1 MLLEGF
7 YKIKHIATDDHIIWY
22 VSAELNPNHKLY
34 QGHFPQHPIVPG
46 VCILQLI
53 KECTETIQNTTLL
66 YTQITSCKFLSTID
80 PTENQ
85 SLEFTLT
92 IKSTEN
98 GQTYL
103 LAEGKAANSCFI
115 KLKALAINK

>member
-1 MLLEGF
+1 MLLEDF
-7 YKIKHIATDDHIIWY
+7 YKIKHIATADHITWY
-22 VSAELNPNHKLY
+22 VLAELNPNHKLY

-53 KECTETIQNTTLL
+53 KECTETIQNTALL
-66 YTQITSCKFLSTID
+66 YTQIISCKFLSTID
-80 PTENQ
+80 PTKNQ

-103 LAEGKAANSCFI
+103 LAEGKAANNCFI

>member
-1 MLLEGF
+1 MLLEDF
-7 YKIKHIATDDHIIWY
+7 YKIKHIATADHITWC

-46 VCILQLI
+46 VCLLQLI

-66 YTQITSCKFLSTID
+66 YTQITSCKFLSAIN

-85 SLEFTLT
+85 NLEFTMT

-98 GQTYL
+98 GQIDL
-103 LAEGKAANSCFI
+103 LAEGKAANNCFI